1 MCQIHTETFFY
12 GCCHSAFAQ
21 TTWELCKCGRD
32 LFIMKVEWDRIQNC
46 PHCEAKKGSKWTA
59 LRHLTREEAAVRTDS
74 VRRFLDFRK
83 YQLAVTLCEVPD
95 MFDKATAKIII
106 REDFEAVGRLAWDKA
121 SGTSIPLNSRR
132 KDHQIDRSYFITP
145 ELRIVPAGKIKP
157 HQDRCGICLGSLTSF
172 DPEES
177 CSGHGARKLPCGHIY
192 GRQCIVDAFTK
203 SLEKIKR
210 CPHCRREFS
219 ISKAR
224 YYSTRYYFM
233 QSIDAVERNNG
244 QTGVLAVCALFP
256 LFLAVA
262 ISMNVAPKLNVD
274 SGDKARR
281 YSRWEMVLLAVVIL
295 AVWPLVHIAFTVLA
309 VIGYLAQVPHN
320 RHPPSRLLLGF
331 VLGTVATYALLR
343 VYYPPPTA

>member
-1 MCQIHTETFFY
+1 MCQLHTETLFY

-21 TTWELCKCGRD
+21 TTSELCNCGRD

-46 PHCEAKKGSKWTA
+46 PHCEAKKGSKWTV
-59 LRHLTREEAAVRTDS
+59 LRHLTREEFAVRTDS

-83 YQLAVTLCEVPD
+83 CQLVVAQGQGPD
-95 MFDKATAKIII
+95 LFGKAAAKIII
-106 REDFEAVGRLAWDKA
+106 REDFEAVDRLDWDKA
-121 SGTSIPLNSRR
+121 SGTPIPLNSRR
-132 KDHQIDRSYFITP
+132 KDHHIDRSYFITP

-157 HQDRCGICLGSLTSF
+157 HQDSCEICLGSLTSF

-192 GRQCIVDAFTK
+192 GRQCIVDALTK

-210 CPHCRREFS
+210 CPHCRKEFS

-224 YYSTRYYFM
+224 HYSSRHYFM
-233 QSIDAVERNNG
+233 KSIDAVERNNG

-262 ISMNVAPKLNVD
+262 LSMNVAPKLNVD
-274 SGDKARR
+274 SEDRARG
-281 YSRWEMVLLAVVIL
+281 YSWWKRTLFAVVIL
-295 AVWPLVHIAFTVLA
+295 ATWPLVHVVFVVLA
-309 VIGYLAQVPHN
+309 VVGYLIQVPHN
-320 RHPPSRLLLGF
+320 HNPPSWLLLGF
-331 VLGTVATYALLR
+331 VLGIIATYALLT
-343 VYYPPPTA
+343 VYFPLPKA